1 MILQAVSVL
10 VNKSISIVILPL
22 DRIGQQQASYIEQIG
37 GQPCFL
43 NADNINEKLLKD
55 ISNGKYTHILMSP
68 ELAVSERLRKTIQDP
83 KFKDRLAL
91 VVVDEAHLVSHWGVN
106 FRTDYSRL
114 NLLRTILGPSIPWF
128 ACSATLDSKTLTNLI
143 KGVGFGTG
151 VKIQRTSINRPELVI
166 RIGSIPK
173 NKYRSF
179 SALRFIFDQVP
190 VSDDKPIVEPADI
203 PKTIVFFS

>member
-1 MILQAVSVL
+1 MVNTDRTTSVVTKAQAVQAQKIIADARDKREDQQKTAISDAIQLLYPYAPRDGQRDSLHHLIYRREDLILIAKTSFGKSMILQAVSVL

-43 NADNINEKLLKD
+43 NADNINEKLLMD

-68 ELAVSERLRKTIQDP
+68 ELAVSERLRKTTQDP

-114 NLLRTILGPSIPWF
+114 NLLRTILGPSIPW
-128 ACSATLDSKTLTNLI
+128 
-143 KGVGFGTG
+143 
-151 VKIQRTSINRPELVI
+151 
-166 RIGSIPK
+166 
-173 NKYRSF
+173 
-179 SALRFIFDQVP
+179 
-190 VSDDKPIVEPADI
+190 
-203 PKTIVFFS
+203 